1 MKEKNSKTG
10 GGCLMTSL
18 KIMGFFLLF
27 SLILVFGWIAGIIW
41 LIFFRKK
48 MDSEPKKQMKYTIAI
63 STASIISFAIF
74 IVYVVFAPPTPT
86 KLELV
91 SEYKESELDVDTD
104 YVINV
109 NFEPKDASLRLVTY
123 EIDNPLLATIT
134 SSEDNP
140 AQLTLH
146 TKQAGTVNIVAKYS
160 DVESNTLTFHI
171 IAPEPAP
178 EPVVKE
184 EENTVQ
190 EDDTTY
196 PDSINGIDV
205 SFSESVNNDV
215 TGSWRL
221 ARVATTTSTEEYA
234 LDYYKAFFKDDDEVH
249 VIVNFTLNTTAILN
263 VFGDTISL
271 DIHEYVDKEEHDASA
286 LGGGLLLASY
296 GINKETGTIE
306 ELVDDDTEQEIEAN
320 SQPVDTNEQSSD
332 VQETAET
339 SSQATESSTNETNT
353 AQMVWIDD
361 TGKKYHRKS
370 TCSNMSDPYQ
380 VEISTAEG
388 RGYGPCKKCYR

>member
-10 GGCLMTSL
+10 GGCLITCL
-18 KIMGFFLLF
+18 KIIGFFLLF
-27 SLILVFGWIAGIIW
+27 SLILVFGWVAGIIW
-41 LIFFRKK
+41 LLFFRKK

-63 STASIISFAIF
+63 SAVSIISFVIF

-91 SEYKESELDVDTD
+91 SDCKENLDIETD

-109 NFEPKDASLRLVTY
+109 NYEPEDASLRLVTY

-134 SSEDNP
+134 PSEDDP
-140 AQLTLH
+140 TQLTLH
-146 TKQAGTVNIVAKYS
+146 TKQEGTVNIVAKYS
-160 DVESNTLTFHI
+160 DIESNTLTFNI
-171 IAPEPAP
+171 IDPER
-178 EPVVKE
+178 VTKE
-184 EENTVQ
+184 KENAIQ
-190 EDDTTY
+190 EDDDSKY
-196 PDSINGIDV
+196 PDSINGIDIMFDENV
-205 SFSESVNNDV
+205 RNDV
-215 TGSWRL
+215 TGRWRL

-234 LDYYKAFFKDDDEVH
+234 FDYYKTFFKDDDEVH

-296 GINKETGTIE
+296 GINKETGAIE
-306 ELVDDDTEQEIEAN
+306 ELVGEDTEQEDEEI
-320 SQPVDTNEQSSD
+320 SQPESTNEQPSD
-332 VQETAET
+332 VQEPSDTTSQPAEP
-339 SSQATESSTNETNT
+339 STEETNT
-353 AQMVWIDD
+353 TQMVWIDD
-361 TGKKYHRKS
+361 TGKKYHSKS

-380 VEISTAEG
+380 IEISAAEN
-388 RGYGPCKKCYR
+388 RGYGPCKKCY

>member
-48 MDSEPKKQMKYTIAI
+48 MNSEPKRQMKYTIAI
-63 STASIISFAIF
+63 STASIISFIIF

-91 SEYKESELDVDTD
+91 SDYKGDELDIETD

-109 NFEPKDASLRLVTY
+109 DYEPEDASLRLVTY
-123 EIDNPLLATIT
+123 EIDNPLLATIIP
-134 SSEDNP
+134 SEDNP
-140 AQLTLH
+140 AQLTLR
-146 TKQAGTVNIVAKYS
+146 TKQEGTVNIVAKYS
-160 DVESNTLTFHI
+160 DIESNTLTFNI
-171 IAPEPAP
+171 IDPER
-178 EPVVKE
+178 VVKE
-184 EENTVQ
+184 KENAIQ

-196 PDSINGIDV
+196 PDSINGIDI
-205 SFSESVNNDV
+205 SFSKSVRNDV
-215 TGSWRL
+215 TGRWRL
-221 ARVATTTSTEEYA
+221 AKVATNTPTEEYA

-249 VIVNFTLNTTAILN
+249 IIVNFTLKTTTFLN
-263 VFGDTISL
+263 SAGTNIIFC

-286 LGGGLLLASY
+286 LGGGMLLASY
-296 GINKETGTIE
+296 GINKETGAIE
-306 ELVDDDTEQEIEAN
+306 KLVDEDTEPEGEEK
-320 SQPVDTNEQSSD
+320 SQPESTNEQPSD
-332 VQETAET
+332 VQGPSDT
-339 SSQATESSTNETNT
+339 SSQPAEPSTEETNT

-361 TGKKYHRKS
+361 TGKKYHTKS

-388 RGYGPCKKCYR
+388 RGYEPCKKCYR